1 MGTLITSIIAIIV
14 AIAIPIIIGHK
25 QNKIALF
32 DKRFKSYEIFQKY
45 DSYLSLIKN
54 NKDGSYIDM
63 FIVVFL
69 DGNKNDFQVGNII
82 PKIIN
87 MSMPIEQMPYLF
99 DGIDKKEVD
108 TIVYNLISLI
118 KSCMENGDLENRKQ
132 QYVYSVERFKEK
144 HYQDI
149 LKSLK
154 LS

>member
-1 MGTLITSIIAIIV
+1 METLITSIVAIIV
-14 AIAIPIIIGHK
+14 AIIIPVFIANK

-32 DKRFKSYEIFQKY
+32 DKRFKSYEVFQKY

-69 DGNKNDFQVGNII
+69 DGNKNDVQVGNII

-99 DGIDKKEVD
+99 DGIDKKEVG

-118 KSCMENGDLENRKQ
+118 KSCMENGDSENCKQ
-132 QYVYSVERFKEK
+132 QYVYSVEKFKEK

-149 LKSLK
+149 LNSLK

>member
-1 MGTLITSIIAIIV
+1 MGTVIISIVAVIV
-14 AIAIPIIIGHK
+14 AIVIPIFIANK

-54 NKDGSYIDM
+54 NPNGSCIDM
-63 FIVVFL
+63 LIVVFL
-69 DGNKNDFQVGNII
+69 DGNKNDFQTGNII

-99 DGIDKKEVD
+99 DDIDKKEVGR
-108 TIVYNLISLI
+108 IVYNLISLI
-118 KSCMENGDLENRKQ
+118 KSCMENGDLENCKQ
-132 QYVYSVERFKEK
+132 QYIDSVEKFKAK
-144 HYQDI
+144 HYNKI

-154 LS
+154 L